1 MSTGLEA
8 HAEQATEKQVRLDR
22 QEEGA
27 IEGRELPNS
36 MMQDV
41 KDSAK
46 IFGNKP
52 LEAQPVRKLGE
63 ARPGEQDG

>member
-1 MSTGLEA
+1 
-8 HAEQATEKQVRLDR
+8 
-22 QEEGA
+22 
-27 IEGRELPNS
+27 
-36 MMQDV
+36 MQDV